1 MHIEIVKQM
10 KIIHDNGYSEDE
22 KIMFRM
28 LAHSNAIQ
36 SLFIILQ
43 NMDLLSV
50 TYKDKVRIFWEC
62 HNIFK
67 NHTIPIWQTSARL
80 ILNYFK

>member
-1 MHIEIVKQM
+1 MHIQIVKQM

-50 TYKDKVRIFWEC
+50 TYKDKFRIFWEG

-67 NHTIPIWQTSARL
+67 IWIISKKMNTEDMTRANL
-80 ILNYFK
+80 L

>member
-1 MHIEIVKQM
+1 MHIELVKQM

-50 TYKDKVRIFWEC
+50 TYKDKVRIFWDGQ
-62 HNIFK
+62 NTFK
-67 NHTIPIWQTSARL
+67 SHTIPIWQT
-80 ILNYFK
+80 KGQ